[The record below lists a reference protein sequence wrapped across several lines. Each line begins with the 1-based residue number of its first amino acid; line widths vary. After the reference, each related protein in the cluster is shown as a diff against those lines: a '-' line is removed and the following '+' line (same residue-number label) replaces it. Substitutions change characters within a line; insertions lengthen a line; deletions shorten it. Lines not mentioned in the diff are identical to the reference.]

1 MEINDQIK
9 QRTKEIE
16 EEISQMSQTQ
26 AMTGVFKEGKELTQ
40 LLDENQTIIHLGANI
55 GLGKTSTTDL
65 IGIYSTTKVI
75 HEDTKN
81 ELLKWY
87 YGSMKK
93 YAERLQIDLIS
104 TRPQQMVSKMRGY
117 PNQSL
122 IFDRTTYEDL
132 IFSKVLKSEGHMSED
147 SLKFCQDYFLMK
159 KEQIE
164 RIEKST
170 LGDKGLDPDLIIIL
184 KSSEEKGW
192 ERVQERERK
201 IEVREDA
208 GKGVG
213 LPREFYH
220 ALHQQYE
227 NFENFLKDY
236 YSGPILTLGQDSLEV
251 GDSSNSKGQL
261 YTVKAVKE
269 ALKIIYHK

>member
-1 MEINDQIK
+1 MEINDKIK
-9 QRTKEIE
+9 ERTREVE
-16 EEISQMSQTQ
+16 EEISQMSQTE
-26 AMTGVFKEGKELTQ
+26 AMTAVFEEGEELTK
-40 LLDENQTIIHLGANI
+40 LLKEDQTIIHLGANI
-55 GLGKTSTTDL
+55 GLGKTSTTKL
-65 IGIYSTTKVI
+65 IGVYGGIKVI
-75 HEDTKN
+75 KEDVEN

-87 YGSMKK
+87 YGDMGK
-93 YAERLQIDLIS
+93 YAERLQVDLIS
-104 TRPQQMVSKMRGY
+104 TRSQQMVSKMRGY

-132 IFSKVLKSEGHMSED
+132 IFSNVLRNEGHMSED

-159 KEQIE
+159 KKQIE

-170 LGDKGLDPDLIIIL
+170 LGNKGLDPDLIIIL

-192 ERVQERERK
+192 ERVQERQRG

-213 LPREFYH
+213 LPRDFYH
-220 ALHQQYE
+220 ALHLQYE
-227 NFENFLKDY
+227 NFENFLKDF

-261 YTVKAVKE
+261 YTVKSVKE
-269 ALKIIYHK
+269 ALKIIYN